1 MGFVESC
8 WIRCRLQIVAV
19 SCFDGVGSGQKSKT
33 VIPIQYELGS
43 QQPGYASKRS
53 SWFPC
58 KACVHQVPHQSVVM
72 CWASKYCQVP
82 TTLGAVSMHGVQAIK
97 LSIPRRRGMSLA
109 SSVCGSAL
117 GGQGAFQRCLPAVC
131 QFSCFSPESQTFY
144 SN

>member
-19 SCFDGVGSGQKSKT
+19 SCFDGVGSGQKKSFVSNT
-33 VIPIQYELGS
+33 NLDHNSLVMPANVQVGF
-43 QQPGYASKRS
+43 Q
-53 SWFPC
+53 C

-72 CWASKYCQVP
+72 CWASKYCRVP

-117 GGQGAFQRCLPAVC
+117 GGQSIFQRCLPAVC
-131 QFSCFSPESQTFY
+131 QLSFFSPESQTCC